1 MQMTRTYLACGAVA
15 GPLFILVVVI
25 QDYIRPGFD
34 PRTYMLSL
42 LALGDWGWVQ
52 VTNFVLTG
60 LLNVFY
66 AVGLWKTLRP
76 GRAGTAATILIAA
89 YGIGLIMVGMFTTD
103 PADGFPPGSVAPTGP
118 SGHGVVHALGAL
130 FVFVFL
136 AAAMLSFG
144 SFFLA
149 RGERGWGAYCIASA
163 AVIMVLFFGG
173 INDAEWMARMIR
185 LATLIGWMAPA
196 LCARKLLSWQSA
208 APTAT
213 PARVVARA

>member
-1 MQMTRTYLACGAVA
+1 MSVTKTLLLCGALA
-15 GPLFILVVVI
+15 GPLFILVVI
-25 QDYIRPGFD
+25 LEDYSQPGFD
-34 PRTYMLSL
+34 PRMHMLSL
-42 LALGDWGWVQ
+42 HALGDWGWVQ
-52 VTNFVLTG
+52 IVNFVG
-60 LLNVFY
+60 AGVLNVLY
-66 AVGLWKTLRP
+66 AAGLWRTLRP
-76 GRAGTAATILIAA
+76 GRAGTATAILIAA
-89 YGIGLIMVGMFTTD
+89 YGLGLVTVGVFSTD
-103 PADGFPPGSVAPTGP
+103 PAGGFPPGSVAPTAP

-136 AAAMLSFG
+136 AAAIG
-144 SFFLA
+144 SLGSSFLA

-163 AVIMVLFFGG
+163 VVIMVLFFGG
-173 INDAEWMARMIR
+173 ISDAEWMARLIR